1 MELVTESVET
11 TAEAAAARTACV
23 LIIDDD
29 PATRLLCSVSLEL
42 AGLRVLEAEDGQLGL
57 ARARFERPD
66 LVLTDVKMPGLD
78 GFELADALRRDER
91 THRIPLIFL
100 SGEATPADEARALAA
115 GALAYMTKP
124 FDPPALATLVANVL
138 ARHSGT
144 DEQQGA

>member
-1 MELVTESVET
+1 MELLATESAAT
-11 TAEAAAARTACV
+11 PEAAAQAACV

-42 AGLRVLEAEDGQLGL
+42 AGLRVLEAEDGELGL

-78 GFELADALRRDER
+78 GFQLADALRRDER
-91 THRIPLIFL
+91 THKIPLVFL
-100 SGEATPADEARALAA
+100 SGEATTADEARALAA

-124 FDPPALATLVANVL
+124 FDPPALASLVADVL

-144 DEQQGA
+144 DELQGA

>member
-11 TAEAAAARTACV
+11 AQAAARAACV

-29 PATRLLCSVSLEL
+29 PATRLLCSISLEL
-42 AGLRVLEAEDGQLGL
+42 AGHRVLEAADGERGL

-66 LVLTDVKMPGLD
+66 LVLTDVRMPGLD
-78 GFELADALRRDER
+78 GFQLADALRRDER
-91 THRIPLIFL
+91 THEIPLIFL

-124 FDPPALATLVANVL
+124 FDPPALASLVANVL
-138 ARHSGT
+138 AARNAGT

>member
-11 TAEAAAARTACV
+11 AQATARAACV

-42 AGLRVLEAEDGQLGL
+42 AGLRVLEAADGERGL

-66 LVLTDVKMPGLD
+66 LVLTDVRMPGLD
-78 GFELADALRRDER
+78 GFQLADALRRDER
-91 THRIPLIFL
+91 THEIPLIFL

-124 FDPPALATLVANVL
+124 FDPPALASLVANVL
-138 ARHSGT
+138 AARNAGT